1 MGKKRKPR
9 HSPPPKRK
17 PTRLELAERAIEEI
31 AARDH
36 TTPDMVRKHI
46 QVAMLNGLISDDP
59 KVKAEWAKIPCAGEV
74 PTPEELIAYFAAQ
87 LADHG

>member
-1 MGKKRKPR
+1 MAKKKRPR
-9 HSPPPKRK
+9 RSPPKRK
-17 PTRLELAERAIEEI
+17 PTRLELAERAIAEI

-36 TTPDMVRKHI
+36 TTPDMVRKHM

-59 KVKAEWAKIPCAGEV
+59 KVKEEWAKIPRAGEI
-74 PTPEELIAYFAAQ
+74 PTPEELIAYYAAQ